1 MYSLLP
7 KPVTN
12 QKSKL
17 MEQFNQMKTSS
28 NDPDFNK
35 IKITTNETELILD
48 ITKDLYESFP
58 APSLEVSS
66 PAGKTETAAAD
77 ELQ

>member
-17 MEQFNQMKTSS
+17 VEQFNQMKTSS
-28 NDPDFNK
+28 NDPEYTK

-58 APSLEVSS
+58 APSLKVSS
-66 PAGKTETAAAD
+66 PVGKTETAAAD
-77 ELQ
+77 ELH

>member
-17 MEQFNQMKTSS
+17 VEQFNQMKTSS
-28 NDPDFNK
+28 NDPEYTK

-48 ITKDLYESFP
+48 LTKDLYESFP

-66 PAGKTETAAAD
+66 SAGKTETAAAD

>member
-7 KPVTN
+7 KPVIN

-17 MEQFNQMKTSS
+17 VEQFNQMKTSS
-28 NDPDFNK
+28 NDPEYTK

-66 PAGKTETAAAD
+66 SAGKTETAAAD

>member
-17 MEQFNQMKTSS
+17 VEQFNQMKTSS
-28 NDPDFNK
+28 NDPEYTK
-35 IKITTNETELILD
+35 IKITTNETELI
-48 ITKDLYESFP
+48 IDLTQDLNKFGS
-58 APSLEVSS
+58 SLEISS
-66 PAGKTETAAAD
+66 TAGKTETAAAD